1 MAILATATSWAAE
14 KTILLQNIGESASET
29 STESVSQVAVKASG
43 TSDSYTLN
51 YLQGKKHD
59 KSILLAKSKGA
70 FISNKTPIP
79 GEIKSIKVYINTG
92 ASGKTTY
99 YCAFTSSECLKAY
112 NQGCT
117 AVKIAG
123 GQNHTFTNTTVG
135 ATYFCISLGNA
146 NNGQILSVEITYN
159 EGSPKPQKTPTTL
172 SFGEGVDGQTFT
184 KYIGEKG
191 FTYTATLSPVVEGAT
206 IDYSSTD
213 ENVAFVLGGEVEL
226 QKKEGV
232 ATIKASYAGNDT
244 YGKSEASY
252 TIDLKKLPINFSIP
266 SGTAVAAG
274 TKVTL
279 STIEGA
285 TLMYQIDGGDLVD
298 VNSNTTD
305 ITIEKGCT
313 IEAVASYNGAN
324 EGAQATYSI
333 KEVKTITSFEI
344 SGTPTKTNYYVGEAF
359 DHSGL
364 KASATFSDNTTE
376 DVTANATWTLNPASF
391 TDATQNEV
399 TVTATYEGATD
410 TKTYPVTVTAIEN
423 TKETAYTVA
432 EAIKLIDNGKTDV
445 RVYVKGIVS
454 KIVTPYN
461 KKYKNITF
469 DVSDDGATTTPQF
482 QFFRNQKDAENT
494 YAEDPKIEVGATVI
508 GYGKLTKF
516 EKTHENTHEYIYEFD
531 AGNYLVE
538 YTAPVEKEV
547 KDINVTSEPTHK
559 EYYVGE
565 SFNPEGLI
573 VTAIYSDGST
583 ADVTADATWM
593 FDPDVFSATGSVTV
607 GATIIYGDINHTEEY
622 TVTVSERPSLTLKI
636 SPESGVYHSAQTVTI
651 EANNAAGDVVIYYT
665 TDGSDPALTGSSKV
679 YTAPFEV
686 TKTTI
691 VKAYAIDGIGR
702 KTTAASDF
710 TIRLNTL
717 TEENFN
723 GCTGQGGRDGFF
735 EEVYSGLIEDHCFDC
750 MGWGIRDKYIYQANS
765 CAKLGSKFGYNK
777 WKKGELFSPPV
788 AGTNYNAISFDI
800 AGCDNGSTNTLT
812 VTINDGGAFA
822 DGTTSKSFTATNG
835 KWTTFTEKIKGLTP
849 RTTFDFGG
857 NVVYLDAII
866 LTNISTLA
874 ELAENGTEGKKCI
887 VNDEMVVAKKFQKAG
902 KNYIVVKDA
911 VKAVRNFSTPVAGDK
926 FFNIN
931 GNKQEEYAQ
940 NNWMLV
946 SLPVEL
952 YNQVNEKS
960 TVTSITGT
968 LTEKLNVAMEATNV
982 VFENVTNDDFAPNTY
997 CPINFLGKS
1006 SVKGANPAY
1015 TSSYYFATPKANEY
1029 ANVVWAVY
1037 NKHDGAF
1044 YIPEP
1049 QGSVNAQGFDAAFC
1063 VDYSLNSVDNPELTD
1078 GSVYSFEALV
1088 KEETRSTPIYGAI
1101 STKFVVYPLDLDD
1114 TKVATGV
1121 NDVNSAK
1128 EVKGVSYFNMMG
1140 VESAQPFD
1148 GVNIMVTT
1156 YTDGTSSATKV
1167 VR

>member
-1 MAILATATSWAAE
+1 M
-14 KTILLQNIGESASET
+14 
-29 STESVSQVAVKASG
+29 AVKASG

-59 KSILLAKSKGA
+59 KSILLAKRTGA

-79 GEIKSIKVYINTG
+79 GKIKSIKVYINTG
-92 ASGKTTY
+92 ASSKATY
-99 YCAFTSSECLKAY
+99 FCAFTSSECLKAY

-117 AVKIAG
+117 AVNIAG
-123 GQNHTFTNTTVG
+123 GQNHTFTNTTDG

-146 NNGQILSVEITYN
+146 NNGQVLSVEITYN
-159 EGSPKPQKTPTTL
+159 EGSTEPQKTPTTL

-191 FTYTATLSPVVEGAT
+191 FTHKATLSPVVEGAT
-206 IDYSSTD
+206 IDYLSTD
-213 ENVAFVLGGEVEL
+213 ENVAFVLDGEVEL

-244 YGKSEASY
+244 YEKSEASY
-252 TIDLKKLPINFSIP
+252 TIDLKKLPISFSIP
-266 SGTAVAAG
+266 SGTAVVAG

-285 TLMYQIDGGDLVD
+285 TLMYQIDGGNPVD

-344 SGTPTKTNYYVGEAF
+344 SGTPSKTNYYVGEAF
-359 DHSGL
+359 DYSGL
-364 KASATFSDNTTE
+364 KASATLSDNTTE

-691 VKAYAIDGIGR
+691 VKAYAIDGMGR

-750 MGWGIRDKYIYQANS
+750 MGWGMRNKYIYQANS
-765 CAKLGSKFGYNK
+765 CAKLGRKFGYNK

-887 VNDEMVVAKKFQKAG
+887 VNDEMVVAAKFQAG
-902 KNYIVVKDA
+902 DKNYIVVKDA
-911 VKAVRNFSTPVAGDK
+911 AQAVRNLSAPTADDK

-931 GNKQEEYAQ
+931 GNKQQDYTQ

-946 SLPVEL
+946 SLPTGL

-960 TVTSITGT
+960 TITSITGT
-968 LTEKLNVAMEATNV
+968 LTEKFNLAMEATNV
-982 VFENVTNDDFAPNTY
+982 VAGEATDFAPNTY
-997 CPINFLGKS
+997 CALNFMGES
-1006 SVKGANPAY
+1006 SVKDETN
-1015 TSSYYFATPKANEY
+1015 TSTYYFATPKANEY

-1037 NKHDGAF
+1037 NATDGIF
-1044 YIPEP
+1044 CIPAHE
-1049 QGSVNAQGFDAAFC
+1049 GGINGQGFKAAFR
-1063 VDYSLNSVDNPELTD
+1063 VNYSLNTNAAPVLAD
-1078 GSVYSFEALV
+1078 GSMYEFDALV
-1088 KEETRSTPIYGAI
+1088 KETAPTKVAPRKIGYDSTVAP
-1101 STKFVVYPLDLDD
+1101 STKFVVYPLNLDAD
-1114 TKVATGV
+1114 KVSTGV
-1121 NDVNSAK
+1121 NDVNGTK

-1156 YTDGTSSATKV
+1156 YTDGTSSAAKV
-1167 VR
+1167 LR

>member
-1 MAILATATSWAAE
+1 MRKIFTLLIVAILATATSWAAE

-344 SGTPTKTNYYVGEAF
+344 SGTPTKTNYYVGE
-359 DHSGL
+359 
-364 KASATFSDNTTE
+364 
-376 DVTANATWTLNPASF
+376 
-391 TDATQNEV
+391 
-399 TVTATYEGATD
+399 
-410 TKTYPVTVTAIEN
+410 
-423 TKETAYTVA
+423 
-432 EAIKLIDNGKTDV
+432 
-445 RVYVKGIVS
+445 
-454 KIVTPYN
+454 
-461 KKYKNITF
+461 
-469 DVSDDGATTTPQF
+469 
-482 QFFRNQKDAENT
+482 
-494 YAEDPKIEVGATVI
+494 
-508 GYGKLTKF
+508 
-516 EKTHENTHEYIYEFD
+516 
-531 AGNYLVE
+531 
-538 YTAPVEKEV
+538 
-547 KDINVTSEPTHK
+547 
-559 EYYVGE
+559 

-636 SPESGVYHSAQTVTI
+636 SPESGVYDSAQTVTI

-710 TIRLNTL
+710 TIRLNSL

-750 MGWGIRDKYIYQANS
+750 MGWGMRDKYIYQANS
-765 CAKLGSKFGYNK
+765 CAKLGTKFGYNK

-800 AGCDNGSTNTLT
+800 AGCDNGRTNTLT

-887 VNDEMVVAKKFQKAG
+887 VNDEMVVAAKFQAG
-902 KNYIVVKDA
+902 GKHYIVVKDA

-997 CPINFLGKS
+997 CAINFMGAS
-1006 SVKGANPAY
+1006 SVNGNNPAY
-1015 TSSYYFATPKANEY
+1015 TYYFASPKANEY

-1037 NKHDGAF
+1037 NSNDGAF
-1044 YIPEP
+1044 YLPI
-1049 QGSVNAQGFDAAFC
+1049 QNNVQGFKAGFK
-1063 VDYSLNSVDNPELTD
+1063 VDYSFNSSATPELKD
-1078 GSVYSFEALV
+1078 GNVYSFEALV
-1088 KEETRSTPIYGAI
+1088 KEMAVPTTDAKSAPRKVAYDSTVTP
-1101 STKFVVYPLDLDD
+1101 STKFVVYPLNLDAD
-1114 TKVATGV
+1114 KVATGV